1 MFIECSIFGAS
12 YIQRHIYIYL
22 ITEMYYFIAQLISKA
37 NLLCG
42 CLSFEIF
49 FFLKNTKSKP
59 VFPSGLKEA
68 FMVKC

>member
-1 MFIECSIFGAS
+1 
-12 YIQRHIYIYL
+12 
-22 ITEMYYFIAQLISKA
+22 MYYFIAQLISKA

-68 FMVKC
+68 FMVTLAFHLFLE